1 MIVAGLTPRN
11 RLGSEP
17 YIDGMAD
24 AARYQVQIGSLL
36 TEGFNAASEEE
47 AEAIIADICISRE
60 SISSLPPD
68 TEIIVTL
75 PDGTSRTTTLELSK
89 RLL

>member
-1 MIVAGLTPRN
+1 MT
-11 RLGSEP
+11 
-17 YIDGMAD
+17 DTQ
-24 AARYQVQIGSLL
+24 RYHVQIGNLL
-36 TEGFNAASEEE
+36 SEGFNAASEEE

-68 TEIIVTL
+68 TEIIITL

-89 RLL
+89 QLL

>member
-1 MIVAGLTPRN
+1 MT
-11 RLGSEP
+11 
-17 YIDGMAD
+17 DTQ
-24 AARYQVQIGSLL
+24 RYQVQIGNLL

-89 RLL
+89 QLL

>member
-1 MIVAGLTPRN
+1 MT
-11 RLGSEP
+11 
-17 YIDGMAD
+17 DTQ
-24 AARYQVQIGSLL
+24 RYQVQIGNLL

-68 TEIIVTL
+68 TEIIITL

-89 RLL
+89 QLL

>member
-1 MIVAGLTPRN
+1 
-11 RLGSEP
+11 
-17 YIDGMAD
+17 MAD
-24 AARYQVQIGSLL
+24 AARYQVQIGDLL
-36 TEGFNAASEEE
+36 TEGFDAASEEE
-47 AEAIIADICISRE
+47 AEAIIAGICISRE

-68 TEIIVTL
+68 TEIILTL